1 MLQVINYPIILVPG
15 MFTTFLVKEKNSSK
29 SSALFV
35 DAKLFDDPQHYVKLM
50 GYDKPLDF
58 KMSNVENKT
67 K

>member
-1 MLQVINYPIILVPG
+1 
-15 MFTTFLVKEKNSSK
+15 MFTTFLVKEQGSGK

-58 KMSNVENKT
+58 KMSNVEQKP

>member
-1 MLQVINYPIILVPG
+1 
-15 MFTTFLVKEKNSSK
+15 MFTTFLVKEQGSGK

-35 DAKLFDDPQHYVKLM
+35 DPKLFDDPQHYVKMM

-58 KMSNVENKT
+58 QMSNVEKKT